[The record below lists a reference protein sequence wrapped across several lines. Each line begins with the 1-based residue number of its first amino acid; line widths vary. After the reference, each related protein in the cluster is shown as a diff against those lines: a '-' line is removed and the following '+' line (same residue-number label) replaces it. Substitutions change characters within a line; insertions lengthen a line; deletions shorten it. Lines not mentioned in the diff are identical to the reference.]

1 MTTNKP
7 PADHSAPADRDA
19 LVTVVAG
26 NGLAPPPA
34 DTTDAADTQPA
45 ADTTKAAGTRDAVA
59 APRAARM
66 ASAGALARQHWLA
79 IALLTAGLVLRI
91 LAQLAYRPALF
102 YIDSVKYLYN
112 ADGNDPEG
120 YKAPLRAILFVANLD
135 TVAAIQHLLG
145 LAMAVVIYVL
155 LLRRGAS
162 RWLAA
167 LAIAPVLLDAYQLQQ
182 EQTIMPTTWFEALV
196 VAGLAVLLWRP
207 DPGWRRIIGAGLVL
221 GTSALFWQAG
231 EVLILPVVIYLLAA
245 CGGWRRAVGKAAV
258 VCVAF
263 ALPILA
269 YSAGSY
275 LSGGPFGLSHQGD
288 TSLYGRTAAAVDCA
302 TIKLTAAERAICPD
316 AAQQALGDDWL
327 ALNPDSPV
335 QLIYRKLPRAEV
347 NSTITSFNSAVL
359 RQQPLRVLDAY
370 GRDVLRLFTVTRHTT
385 TGEVSDPITRWQFAK
400 SFPYFTPHATKQE
413 VGAIADQF
421 GGGQPAVWRP
431 VADFLHHYQLDGGYT
446 PGPLLLLFTITGL
459 AGSLVA
465 LLRRRLDART
475 RQLAL
480 ACLLCFGSAAFL
492 LLAADAPVFSWRY
505 QIPALVTLVPAG
517 ALGMSAVAAWVSTGR
532 NRRGR

>member
-1 MTTNKP
+1 MTTHKP
-7 PADHSAPADRDA
+7 PAGRGEPADRDA
-19 LVTVVAG
+19 MVTVALG
-26 NGLAPPPA
+26 NGPAP
-34 DTTDAADTQPA
+34 PA
-45 ADTTKAAGTRDAVA
+45 ADITPAAMSSGAITTPAPASTGAVA
-59 APRAARM
+59 APAAGAARLVP
-66 ASAGALARQHWLA
+66 AGALARQHWLA
-79 IALLTAGLVLRI
+79 IVLLTAGLVLRL

-135 TVAAIQHLLG
+135 TVAAVQHLLG

-182 EQTIMPTTWFEALV
+182 EQTIMPTTWFEALL

-207 DPGWRRIIGAGLVL
+207 DPGWRRIIVAGLVL
-221 GTSALFWQAG
+221 GASALFWQAG
-231 EVLILPVVIYLLAA
+231 EVLILPAAIYLLA
-245 CGGWRRAVGKAAV
+245 GGGGRRRAVGKAAAL
-258 VCVAF
+258 CVAF
-263 ALPILA
+263 AAPILA

-275 LSGGPFGLSHQGD
+275 LSGGPFGLSHQGV

-302 TIKLTAAERAICPD
+302 TIRLTPAERSICPT
-316 AAQQALGDDWL
+316 ASQQALGDDWL
-327 ALNPDSPV
+327 AFNPDSPV
-335 QLIYRKLPRAEV
+335 QAIYHKLPRAEV
-347 NSTITSFNSAVL
+347 NSTITSFNAAVL
-359 RQQPLRVLDAY
+359 RQQPLRVLDGY
-370 GRDVLRLFTVTRHTT
+370 GQDVLRLYALTRHTAP
-385 TGEVSDPITRWQFAK
+385 GEASDPITRWQFAK
-400 SFPYFTPHATKQE
+400 SYPYFTPHATKQE
-413 VGAIADQF
+413 VRAMAGEF
-421 GGGQPAVWRP
+421 GGGQPTVWRP

-446 PGPLLLLFTITGL
+446 PGPLLALLTITGL
-459 AGSLVA
+459 AGSVVA
-465 LLRRRLDART
+465 LLRRRLDSRT

-492 LLAADAPVFSWRY
+492 LLAADVPVFSWRY

-517 ALGMSAVAAWVSTGR
+517 ALGLAVIAQLMRS
-532 NRRGR
+532 RRPRSE